1 MRCSSR
7 LSRLGG
13 AVPLSPVAVAA
24 KRHAAAAAAS
34 SVPDSEQEVPDVV
47 EIVG

>member
-24 KRHAAAAAAS
+24 KRHAAAASS